1 MRGGPAAISAALVP
15 GCILLLAF
23 ASIVLC
29 SIVGSRL
36 DKLRDGDWGPICIS
50 VGGGGLGEPWESLV
64 VEPWWARFQVV
75 ALLQLQVVK
84 KHVSDSVDL

>member
-1 MRGGPAAISAALVP
+1 MVIGVLSVS
-15 GCILLLAF
+15 LLEEVDSGA
-23 ASIVLC
+23 V
-29 SIVGSRL
+29 
-36 DKLRDGDWGPICIS
+36 
-50 VGGGGLGEPWESLV
+50 ESLV